1 MDGRC
6 LGSHVDN
13 VRVGL
18 FLLVPF
24 SCSNIAVSRLG
35 DIQVVLGI
43 HLGDLSR
50 EIGSVMLY
58 LASFGTLPHLL
69 FPVGRLSEATRLDK
83 DLDRR
88 MQCSDGSC
96 AQT

>member
-1 MDGRC
+1 
-6 LGSHVDN
+6 
-13 VRVGL
+13 
-18 FLLVPF
+18 
-24 SCSNIAVSRLG
+24 
-35 DIQVVLGI
+35 
-43 HLGDLSR
+43 
-50 EIGSVMLY
+50 MLY
-58 LASFGTLPHLL
+58 LASFGTLSHLI